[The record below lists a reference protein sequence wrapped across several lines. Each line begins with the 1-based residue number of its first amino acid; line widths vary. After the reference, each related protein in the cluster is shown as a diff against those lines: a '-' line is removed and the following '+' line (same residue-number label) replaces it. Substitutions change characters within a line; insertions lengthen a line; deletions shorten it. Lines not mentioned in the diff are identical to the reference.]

1 MPEKLITYT
10 QKFTVYRTDGDHLGH
25 VKLGALLRYAQQVA
39 TAHAEAVGLDDAL
52 YRKTHTAYVLAK
64 LALHVTR
71 LPRVDE
77 ELTLVTQ
84 PERCKRAVNKRIT
97 HFYDADGAEVATMDS
112 RWVLIDTE
120 KRMILRKHPEQ
131 FDDQWAEDVP
141 LELPMRLPR
150 VAPEDCETLGT
161 QAAAYSRCDMNGHLN
176 NTRYADAAA
185 DVLPLEVLTRGA
197 VTPADHTVEAMQKQ
211 LLAAGI
217 NGKLVP
223 QKGGVLNINVLSTM
237 GISEAAAESEARAF
251 LPAHL
256 SLVFDFGKNTW
267 DAQDAVGSSWNVLDL
282 RNKTWNALDVL

>member
-141 LELPMRLPR
+141 LELPMTPAPCCTRGLRDAGHADRGLLPLR
-150 VAPEDCETLGT
+150 HERPPQQHPLCRHCLRRRTVAGLGQCADFGFHHQLPPRGT
-161 QAAAYSRCDMNGHLN
+161 PRRELHPAPCQTGRGHL
-176 NTRYADAAA
+176 
-185 DVLPLEVLTRGA
+185 L
-197 VTPADHTVEAMQKQ
+197 
-211 LLAAGI
+211 
-217 NGKLVP
+217 
-223 QKGGVLNINVLSTM
+223 
-237 GISEAAAESEARAF
+237 F
-251 LPAHL
+251 
-256 SLVFDFGKNTW
+256 
-267 DAQDAVGSSWNVLDL
+267 
-282 RNKTWNALDVL
+282 

>member
-71 LPRVDE
+71 LPLVDE

-150 VAPEDCETLGT
+150 VAPEDC
-161 QAAAYSRCDMNGHLN
+161 
-176 NTRYADAAA
+176 
-185 DVLPLEVLTRGA
+185 
-197 VTPADHTVEAMQKQ
+197 
-211 LLAAGI
+211 
-217 NGKLVP
+217 
-223 QKGGVLNINVLSTM
+223 
-237 GISEAAAESEARAF
+237 
-251 LPAHL
+251 
-256 SLVFDFGKNTW
+256 
-267 DAQDAVGSSWNVLDL
+267 DAVPWQVWDSAQISDFIISYHREVPRGESFTL
-282 RNKTWNALDVL
+282 RRAALADNQFYFDGEREGKSAFESLLTFKSL

>member
-39 TAHAEAVGLDDAL
+39 TAHAEAVGLNDAL
-52 YRKTHTAYVLAK
+52 YRETHTAYVLAK

-71 LPRVDE
+71 LPLVDE
-77 ELTLVTQ
+77 ELTLITQ

-150 VAPEDCETLGT
+150 GLLPLRHERPPQQHPLCRHCLRRRTVAGLGQCADFGFHHQLPPRGT
-161 QAAAYSRCDMNGHLN
+161 PRRELHPAPRQTGRGHL
-176 NTRYADAAA
+176 
-185 DVLPLEVLTRGA
+185 L
-197 VTPADHTVEAMQKQ
+197 
-211 LLAAGI
+211 
-217 NGKLVP
+217 
-223 QKGGVLNINVLSTM
+223 
-237 GISEAAAESEARAF
+237 F
-251 LPAHL
+251 
-256 SLVFDFGKNTW
+256 
-267 DAQDAVGSSWNVLDL
+267 
-282 RNKTWNALDVL
+282 

>member
-131 FDDQWAEDVP
+131 FADLWAEDVP

-161 QAAAYSRCDMNGHLN
+161 QTAS
-176 NTRYADAAA
+176 T
-185 DVLPLEVLTRGA
+185 
-197 VTPADHTVEAMQKQ
+197 TPAMPTLSATPYRGRSGTVRRFR
-211 LLAAGI
+211 
-217 NGKLVP
+217 
-223 QKGGVLNINVLSTM
+223 
-237 GISEAAAESEARAF
+237 ISSSATTARYPAARAS
-251 LPAHL
+251 PC
-256 SLVFDFGKNTW
+256 
-267 DAQDAVGSSWNVLDL
+267 AVPPLLTTSSTLTASARANPPLN
-282 RNKTWNALDVL
+282 RC

>member
-120 KRMILRKHPEQ
+120 KRMILRKHPEP
-131 FDDQWAEDVP
+131 VCRP
-141 LELPMRLPR
+141 VGRGC
-150 VAPEDCETLGT
+150 AP
-161 QAAAYSRCDMNGHLN
+161 
-176 NTRYADAAA
+176 
-185 DVLPLEVLTRGA
+185 
-197 VTPADHTVEAMQKQ
+197 
-211 LLAAGI
+211 
-217 NGKLVP
+217 
-223 QKGGVLNINVLSTM
+223 
-237 GISEAAAESEARAF
+237 
-251 LPAHL
+251 
-256 SLVFDFGKNTW
+256 
-267 DAQDAVGSSWNVLDL
+267 
-282 RNKTWNALDVL
+282 